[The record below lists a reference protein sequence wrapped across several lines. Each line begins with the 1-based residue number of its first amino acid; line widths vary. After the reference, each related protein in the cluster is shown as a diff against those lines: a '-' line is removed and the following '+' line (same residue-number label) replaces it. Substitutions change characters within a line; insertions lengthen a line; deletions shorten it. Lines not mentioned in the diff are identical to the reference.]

1 MRPSWS
7 SSAVCY
13 VELDDELEKG
23 LLEAPCLERVES
35 LVVALVRSGSAAL
48 GTSEM
53 VEQSETNMTWA

>member
-13 VELDDELEKG
+13 AEFDDELEKG
-23 LLEAPCLERVES
+23 LLETLCLERVES

-48 GTSEM
+48 GTFEI
-53 VEQSETNMTWA
+53 